1 MARHGA
7 DTAPRARRNRVRG
20 RQSRRLDV
28 PLPHPRPPGG
38 RDDEHHPRNVRS
50 AMPRRA
56 SLVLSAIV
64 VVTAFAAHA
73 ARPSGDAKQGAAL
86 PRLRRLPFSD
96 ARSEHDRAEPRKSAP
111 SSSINADARKDHAM
125 NPSTTEFT
133 KFAMNRRA
141 MLTLLAGATAGI
153 ISTSSRAAVESKPV
167 TLYKDPQC
175 GCCEGYADYLRS
187 NGFAVSIV
195 PTHDLPLLDEKY
207 GIPTELSPC
216 HISLIGGY
224 FVGGHVPI
232 EVVKRLLS
240 RKPPITGLTLPVI
253 AL

>member
-1 MARHGA
+1 
-7 DTAPRARRNRVRG
+7 
-20 RQSRRLDV
+20 
-28 PLPHPRPPGG
+28 
-38 RDDEHHPRNVRS
+38 
-50 AMPRRA
+50 
-56 SLVLSAIV
+56 
-64 VVTAFAAHA
+64 
-73 ARPSGDAKQGAAL
+73 
-86 PRLRRLPFSD
+86 
-96 ARSEHDRAEPRKSAP
+96 
-111 SSSINADARKDHAM
+111 M

-141 MLTLLAGATAGI
+141 MLTLLVGATAGI
-153 ISTSSRAAVESKPV
+153 ISTSSQAAAENKAV

-224 FVGGHVPI
+224 VVGGHVPI
-232 EVVKRLLS
+232 EVVNRLLAE
-240 RKPPITGLTLPVI
+240 KPPITGITLPGMPMGSPGMTGRKTDPFKIYEI
-253 AL
+253 AKGSPKIYATV